1 MTASAPNTVGREL
14 TSARRLLRNADW
26 QVEVEQ
32 SGPPPPHQ
40 VPAGPLRVIQQRRVG
55 QDAVTLIVARQ
66 ISLGCCEGDR
76 TGLGNGF

>member
-1 MTASAPNTVGREL
+1 MITAPDTVGREL
-14 TSARRLLRNADW
+14 TSARRLLRDADW

-40 VPAGPLRVIQQRRVG
+40 APTGPLRVIQQCRIG

-66 ISLGCCEGDR
+66 ISLGCGEAD
-76 TGLGNGF
+76 